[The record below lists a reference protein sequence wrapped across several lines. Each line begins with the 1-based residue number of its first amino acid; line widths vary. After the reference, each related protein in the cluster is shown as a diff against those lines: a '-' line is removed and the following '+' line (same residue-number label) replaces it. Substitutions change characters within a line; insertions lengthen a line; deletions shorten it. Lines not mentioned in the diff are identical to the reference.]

1 MRTTLTLDHDVAALL
16 ERLRRSR
23 RQSLKSLVNEAL
35 RQGLKQLTSPP
46 KRRGP
51 FRTTAVSLG
60 QCRIGS
66 IDNVA
71 EVLGV
76 AEGDSFR

>member
-1 MRTTLTLDHDVAALL
+1 MRTTLTLDHDVAAML
-16 ERLRRSR
+16 ERLRKTR

-35 RQGLKQLTSPP
+35 RQGLRQLTSPP
-46 KRRGP
+46 PRREA

-60 QCRIGS
+60 ECRIGS
-66 IDNVA
+66 IDNIA
-71 EVLGV
+71 EALAV